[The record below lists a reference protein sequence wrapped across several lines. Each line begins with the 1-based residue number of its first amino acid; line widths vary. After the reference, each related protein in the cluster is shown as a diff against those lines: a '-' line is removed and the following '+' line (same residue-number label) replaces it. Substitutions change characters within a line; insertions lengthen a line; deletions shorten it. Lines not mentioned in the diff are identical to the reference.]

1 MKTFWVG
8 LLRGCR
14 HGSHIL
20 ERGHFCA
27 PAERPP
33 AVLGETWFLLGSKQG
48 SDSISLDSQNS
59 FFDHKVIVSLAMNK
73 QLFRKVGHLLQPKMS
88 CPPGTGGLKCCVT
101 DTSLSPGRLKTPDEC
116 STHRTI
122 QCTNTMAYCSSS
134 VYLLPSL
141 IQYFIT
147 WSRFWTAQDCSKA
160 WLRSTEGHG
169 LGHLL
174 KTEFEHILSQDKFS
188 WVIFS

>member
-88 CPPGTGGLKCCVT
+88 PPPGTGGLKVLCYWY
-101 DTSLSPGRLKTPDEC
+101 LF
-116 STHRTI
+116 STRQTE
-122 QCTNTMAYCSSS
+122 NPRW
-134 VYLLPSL
+134 VFYLQNHSMH
-141 IQYFIT
+141 
-147 WSRFWTAQDCSKA
+147 KH
-160 WLRSTEGHG
+160 HG
-169 LGHLL
+169 LLL
-174 KTEFEHILSQDKFS
+174 
-188 WVIFS
+188 IFSVSTALFNTIFYNLEQVLNCSRLQQGLAEVNRRPWTGTPFEDRIWAHFVSR